1 MINFIDKDKMLAN
14 MRKEIDDFE
23 INDFDSLAA
32 SMIGEHFYKYLQK
45 VPTVNVSEHIKN
57 RLYETAL
64 NEPDPVASD
73 TIADMAERIDFWIN
87 ELKEESDEH
96 TD

>member
-1 MINFIDKDKMLAN
+1 MINFIDKDKMLAD
-14 MRKEIDDFE
+14 MRKELDDFE
-23 INDFDSLAA
+23 INDMDSLAA

-87 ELKEESDEH
+87 ELKEESE
-96 TD
+96 